1 MNKII
6 VLPLHQIK
14 KQIQFTFT
22 GRGDRAKKRP
32 KEIMKTTDMN
42 NSESVMNVANT
53 WEIDENID
61 FGFFN
66 EAYTSGRANLN
77 DLTAMLA
84 RSCGIGDSDNS
95 TWANNVRDIICYAV
109 IAYDRA
115 LEEGNADTPDELNY
129 IMTDYVSSALA
140 DEQEA
145 ASLAWDIRDAMKY
158 DDYTGEG
165 YYSPYEKSMFE
176 HPSVCA

>member
-1 MNKII
+1 MN
-6 VLPLHQIK
+6 
-14 KQIQFTFT
+14 TT
-22 GRGDRAKKRP
+22 G
-32 KEIMKTTDMN
+32 IY
-42 NSESVMNVANT
+42 NSENTMNAWN
-53 WEIDENID
+53 IDENID

-77 DLTAMLA
+77 DLTAMIA

-109 IAYDRA
+109 IVYDRA
-115 LEEGNADTPDELNY
+115 LDEGNADTSDELNF
-129 IMTDYVSSALA
+129 IITDYVSSALT

-165 YYSPYEKSMFE
+165 YYSPYEKAIFE
-176 HPSVCA
+176 QSLVCA